1 MRIKTTCK
9 YCGEEVEVETD
20 DLLHASS
27 KVLYEHAFGECLE
40 DPNRTALREMDNPFY
55 VEKEKPPTQEGE

>member
-1 MRIKTTCK
+1 MKIKTECK

-27 KVLYEHAFGECLE
+27 KTLYEHAFGKCLE
-40 DPNRTALREMDNPFY
+40 RE
-55 VEKEKPPTQEGE
+55 EEH